1 MLAKYC
7 TTTLYGDNTMVKPR
21 SVQTT
26 TASLDANHM
35 SILLQMRWE
44 DGAKMTEEHFRRV
57 QSKRE
62 QFQSF
67 IQQVFRPNS
76 FMVTPFKY
84 GEPDARDVFRPA

>member
-1 MLAKYC
+1 
-7 TTTLYGDNTMVKPR
+7 
-21 SVQTT
+21 
-26 TASLDANHM
+26 
-35 SILLQMRWE
+35 MRWE
-44 DGAKMTEEHFRRV
+44 DGARMTEEHFRRV

-67 IQQVFRPNS
+67 IEQVFGPNS